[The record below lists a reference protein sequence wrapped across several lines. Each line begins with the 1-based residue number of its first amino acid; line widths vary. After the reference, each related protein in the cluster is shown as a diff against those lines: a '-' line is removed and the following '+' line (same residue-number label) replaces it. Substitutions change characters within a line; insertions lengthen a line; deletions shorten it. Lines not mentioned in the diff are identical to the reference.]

1 MLDGVY
7 EPGTVVAGKY
17 RVERLLGRGGM
28 GVVVAA
34 EHLELRVPIALKF
47 LSDRYAT
54 RTDIV
59 MRFLREA
66 RAAAQ
71 LKSAHV
77 CRVFDVGR
85 LDDGLPFIV
94 MEKLEGQDLAKVLRA
109 AGQLAVPVAA
119 DYIVQAC
126 DAVAEAHEAG
136 IVHRDLKPGNLFLTQ
151 RRDGTALLKVLDFG
165 VAKLLSE
172 EDHDITNSQTVV
184 GSPTYMA
191 PEQLRSARGADA
203 RSDIWSLGVILHQLV
218 TGNTPFR
225 GETIADLA
233 IRAAIDPLPPLDHLP
248 PAYAAIIA
256 RCLEKQPDLRFQTAT
271 ELATELAQLAI
282 RPSRAATVTSQPQ
295 LEVVLGPNTADPS
308 APTETTL
315 RGAASVTAGVT
326 RRSSKTP
333 RVLVIGAVAAIA
345 IGAGAGLVV
354 NRDTTPTPTPTPPT
368 EVVRMPAAAPPPP
381 AAAQVVIDAGIVV
394 DAAEVVAA
402 PVDAPPPAVAT
413 PASAPVHVAKPPA
426 HHKTKEQ
433 IGASRY

>member
-1 MLDGVY
+1 MLEGVY
-7 EPGTVVAGKY
+7 EPGTIVAGKY
-17 RVERLLGRGGM
+17 RVEHLLGRGGM

-54 RTDIV
+54 RTDII

-94 MEKLEGQDLAKVLRA
+94 MEKLVGQDLAKLLRA
-109 AGQLAVPVAA
+109 DGPMSVAIAA
-119 DYIVQAC
+119 DYVAQAC

-165 VAKLLSE
+165 VAKLHTE
-172 EDHDITNSQTVV
+172 EDHDITSSQTVV

-218 TGNTPFR
+218 TGSTPFR

-233 IRAAIDPLPPLDHLP
+233 IRAAMDPLPSLDQLP
-248 PAYAAIIA
+248 PAYAAIVT
-256 RCLEKQPDLRFQTAT
+256 RCLEKQPDQRFQTAT
-271 ELATELAQLAI
+271 ELARELAPLAT
-282 RPSRAATVTSQPQ
+282 RPSRAVTPVPQ
-295 LEVVLGPNTADPS
+295 QREVVLGHGTADPG

-315 RGAASVTAGVT
+315 RGAASVMTANVRPKN
-326 RRSSKTP
+326 RRA
-333 RVLVIGAVAAIA
+333 LVIGAVAAIS
-345 IGAGAGLVV
+345 IGASAGLYVT
-354 NRDTTPTPTPTPPT
+354 RDTTPVQPTSSGIVQMPSASPTP
-368 EVVRMPAAAPPPP
+368 AP
-381 AAAQVVIDAGIVV
+381 IDAMAV
-394 DAAEVVAA
+394 DAAAITA
-402 PVDAPPPAVAT
+402 SSIDAPAASTQALVTAPAAGSAV
-413 PASAPVHVAKPPA
+413 SAPHVAKPPVV

>member
-1 MLDGVY
+1 MY

-17 RVERLLGRGGM
+17 RVEKLLGRGGM
-28 GVVVAA
+28 GVVLAA
-34 EHLELRVPIALKF
+34 EHLELRVPVALKF
-47 LSDRYAT
+47 LSDRYST
-54 RTDIV
+54 RTDII

-94 MEKLEGQDLAKVLRA
+94 MERLVGQDLAKLLRA
-109 AGQLAVPVAA
+109 EGQLAVPTAA
-119 DYIVQAC
+119 DYIAQAC
-126 DAVAEAHEAG
+126 DAVAEAHDAG

-151 RRDGTALLKVLDFG
+151 NRDGSALLKVLDFG
-165 VAKLLSE
+165 VAKLHTE

-233 IRAAIDPLPPLDHLP
+233 IRAAIDPLPSLEHLP

-256 RCLEKQPDLRFQTAT
+256 RCLEKQPDRRFQTAT
-271 ELATELAQLAI
+271 ELAAELAPLAS
-282 RPSRAATVTSQPQ
+282 RPSRPPTITPSPQ
-295 LEVVLGPNTADPS
+295 LEVMLGPNTADPS

-315 RGAASVTAGVT
+315 RGAASVTTGM
-326 RRSSKTP
+326 P
-333 RVLVIGAVAAIA
+333 RAKKPPRALVIGAVAAIA
-345 IGAGAGLVV
+345 IGAGAGLFV
-354 NRDTTPTPTPTPPT
+354 NRGSTPARPAAPVD
-368 EVVRMPAAAPPPP
+368 VVRMPTAAP
-381 AAAQVVIDAGIVV
+381 VSIDAGVAATVVVV
-394 DAAEVVAA
+394 DAAEIVAA
-402 PVDAPPPAVAT
+402 PPPLDAAVPAAAIV
-413 PASAPVHVAKPPA
+413 APVHVAKPPV

>member
-1 MLDGVY
+1 MLVGVY

-28 GVVVAA
+28 GIVVAA
-34 EHLELRVPIALKF
+34 EHIELRVPIALKF

-85 LDDGLPFIV
+85 LDDGVPFIV
-94 MEKLEGQDLAKVLRA
+94 MEQLVGQDLAKLLRA
-109 AGQLAVPVAA
+109 EGQLAVPVAA

-151 RRDGTALLKVLDFG
+151 HRDGTALLKVLDFG
-165 VAKLLSE
+165 VAKLHSE
-172 EDHDITNSQTVV
+172 EEHDITNSQTVV

-225 GETIADLA
+225 GETIAGLA
-233 IRAAIDPLPPLDHLP
+233 IRAAIDPLPSLDHLP
-248 PAYAAIIA
+248 PAYAAIVT
-256 RCLEKQPDLRFQTAT
+256 RCLEKQPDRRFQTAT
-271 ELATELAQLAI
+271 DLARELAPLAI
-282 RPSRAATVTSQPQ
+282 KSSRAATAAVSQHI
-295 LEVVLGPNTADPS
+295 EVVLGRGTADPS

-315 RGAASVTAGVT
+315 RGAASVTTGMA
-326 RRSSKTP
+326 RPKTP
-333 RVLVIGAVAAIA
+333 RLLVIGAVAAIA
-345 IGAGAGLVV
+345 IGAGAGLFV
-354 NRDTTPTPTPTPPT
+354 NRDGTPARPAPP
-368 EVVRMPAAAPPPP
+368 EVVRMPTAAPPPVP
-381 AAAQVVIDAGIVV
+381 APVPADAAIV
-394 DAAEVVAA
+394 DAPELVAA
-402 PVDAPPPAVAT
+402 PVDASPAAT
-413 PASAPVHVAKPPA
+413 PAIAPVHVAKPPV